1 MNNLKITKE
10 YNKASSEKNNMDIY
24 NIYDN
29 GREVL
34 QYGIKYNQYSNM
46 YDFYNLTDN
55 KKITGLTYE
64 KCDHILSKEI
74 EYQKTVKGGL

>member
-1 MNNLKITKE
+1 MTIIKE
-10 YNKASSEKNNMDIY
+10 YNKVLSELHSMDIY

-29 GREVL
+29 DREVL
-34 QYGIKYNQYSNM
+34 QYGIKYNQYNKM

-64 KCDHILSKEI
+64 KFNNSLNKEI
-74 EYQKTVKGGL
+74 EYKKTIKGGL

>member
-1 MNNLKITKE
+1 MNMTKK
-10 YNKASSEKNNMDIY
+10 YNKASSDQHNIDIF

-34 QYGIKYNQYSNM
+34 QYGIKYNQYTRM

-64 KCDHILSKEI
+64 KYNNVLNKEI
-74 EYQKTVKGGL
+74 EYQKTIKGGL

>member
-1 MNNLKITKE
+1 MNMTKE
-10 YNKASSEKNNMDIY
+10 YSKVLSDQHNMDIF

-64 KCDHILSKEI
+64 KCNNVLNKEI
-74 EYQKTVKGGL
+74 EYKKTIKGGL

>member
-1 MNNLKITKE
+1 MNMVKK
-10 YNKASSEKNNMDIY
+10 YNKLASEQHNMDIY
-24 NIYDN
+24 NIYNN

-34 QYGIKYNQYSNM
+34 QYAIKYNQYNNM

-64 KCDHILSKEI
+64 KYNNILSKEI
-74 EYQKTVKGGL
+74 EYKKTIKGGNKK

>member
-1 MNNLKITKE
+1 MNITKE
-10 YNKASSEKNNMDIY
+10 YSKVLSDQHNMDIF

-34 QYGIKYNQYSNM
+34 QYAIKYNQYNNM

-64 KCDHILSKEI
+64 KCNNVLNKEI
-74 EYQKTVKGGL
+74 EYKKTIKGGL

>member
-1 MNNLKITKE
+1 MNMTKK
-10 YNKASSEKNNMDIY
+10 YNKVLSDQHNIDIF

-34 QYGIKYNQYSNM
+34 QYGIKYNQYNNM

-64 KCDHILSKEI
+64 KCDQVLSKEI
-74 EYQKTVKGGL
+74 ERNL

>member
-1 MNNLKITKE
+1 MNTTKE
-10 YNKASSEKNNMDIY
+10 YNKLASEQHDMDIF

-34 QYGIKYNQYSNM
+34 QYAIKYNQYSNM

-55 KKITGLTYE
+55 KKITGLTY
-64 KCDHILSKEI
+64 KKYNNILSKEI
-74 EYQKTVKGGL
+74 EYQKTIKGGL

>member
-1 MNNLKITKE
+1 MNMTKE
-10 YNKASSEKNNMDIY
+10 YSKVLSDQHNMDIF

-34 QYGIKYNQYSNM
+34 QYAIKYNQYNNM

-64 KCDHILSKEI
+64 KCNNVLNKEI
-74 EYQKTVKGGL
+74 EYKKTIKGGL

>member
-10 YNKASSEKNNMDIY
+10 YNKLASDQHNIDIF

-34 QYGIKYNQYSNM
+34 QYAIKYNQYNNM

-55 KKITGLTYE
+55 KKITGLTY
-64 KCDHILSKEI
+64 KKYNNILSKEI
-74 EYQKTVKGGL
+74 EYQ

>member
-10 YNKASSEKNNMDIY
+10 YNKLASDQHNIDIF

-34 QYGIKYNQYSNM
+34 QYAIKYNQYNNM

-55 KKITGLTYE
+55 KKITGLTY
-64 KCDHILSKEI
+64 KKYNNILSKEI
-74 EYQKTVKGGL
+74 EYQRINL

>member
-1 MNNLKITKE
+1 MNMTKE
-10 YNKASSEKNNMDIY
+10 YSKVLSDQHNMDIF

-34 QYGIKYNQYSNM
+34 QYGVKYNQYTNM

-64 KCDHILSKEI
+64 KIDQVLSKEF
-74 EYQKTVKGGL
+74 EYKKTIKGSL

>member
-1 MNNLKITKE
+1 MNMTKK
-10 YNKASSEKNNMDIY
+10 YNKVLSDQHNIDIF

-64 KCDHILSKEI
+64 KCDQVLSKEI
-74 EYQKTVKGGL
+74 EYQKTVKGGK

>member
-1 MNNLKITKE
+1 MNTITKE
-10 YNKASSEKNNMDIY
+10 YNKVLSELHNIDIF

-29 GREVL
+29 DREVL
-34 QYGIKYNQYSNM
+34 QYGIKYNEYANM

-64 KCDHILSKEI
+64 KCNNVLNKEI
-74 EYQKTVKGGL
+74 EYKKL

>member
-1 MNNLKITKE
+1 MNMTKK
-10 YNKASSEKNNMDIY
+10 YNKVLSDQHNIDIFD
-24 NIYDN
+24 IYDN

-34 QYGIKYNQYSNM
+34 QYGIKYNQYTNM

-64 KCDHILSKEI
+64 KYNNVLSKEI
-74 EYQKTVKGGL
+74 EYQKTIKGGK

>member
-1 MNNLKITKE
+1 MNMTKE
-10 YNKASSEKNNMDIY
+10 YSKVLSDQHNMDIF

-29 GREVL
+29 GSEVL
-34 QYGIKYNQYSNM
+34 QYGIKYNQYTRM

-64 KCDHILSKEI
+64 KYNNVLSKEI
-74 EYQKTVKGGL
+74 EYKKTIKGGL

>member
-1 MNNLKITKE
+1 MNMTKK
-10 YNKASSEKNNMDIY
+10 YSKVLSDQHNIDIF

-34 QYGIKYNQYSNM
+34 QYGIKYNQYTDM

-64 KCDHILSKEI
+64 KYNNVLSKEI
-74 EYQKTVKGGL
+74 EYQKTVKGGK

>member
-1 MNNLKITKE
+1 MNMTKE
-10 YNKASSEKNNMDIY
+10 YSKVLSDQHNMDIF

-34 QYGIKYNQYSNM
+34 QYAIKYNQYNNM

-64 KCDHILSKEI
+64 KCDQVLSKEI
-74 EYQKTVKGGL
+74 EYQKTIKGGL

>member
-1 MNNLKITKE
+1 MNMTKE
-10 YNKASSEKNNMDIY
+10 YSKVLSDQHNMDIF

-34 QYGIKYNQYSNM
+34 QYAIKYNQYNNM

-64 KCDHILSKEI
+64 KCDYVLNKEI
-74 EYQKTVKGGL
+74 EYKKL

>member
-1 MNNLKITKE
+1 MNITKK
-10 YNKASSEKNNMDIY
+10 YSKVLSDQHNIDIF

-34 QYGIKYNQYSNM
+34 QYGIKYNQYTRM

-64 KCDHILSKEI
+64 KCDQVLSKEI

>member
-1 MNNLKITKE
+1 MNMTKE
-10 YNKASSEKNNMDIY
+10 YSKVLSDQHNMDIF

-34 QYGIKYNQYSNM
+34 QYAIKYNQYNNM

-64 KCDHILSKEI
+64 KSGQVLNKEI
-74 EYQKTVKGGL
+74 KYKKL

>member
-1 MNNLKITKE
+1 MNEQK
-10 YNKASSEKNNMDIY
+10 YNKVLSDQHDMDIY

-34 QYGIKYNQYSNM
+34 QYGIKYNQYTNM

-55 KKITGLTYE
+55 KKITGLTY
-64 KCDHILSKEI
+64 KKYNNILSKEI
-74 EYQKTVKGGL
+74 EYQRINL

>member
-1 MNNLKITKE
+1 MNMTKK
-10 YNKASSEKNNMDIY
+10 YNKLASDQHNIDIF

-34 QYGIKYNQYSNM
+34 QYGIKYNQYTRM

-55 KKITGLTYE
+55 KKIM
-64 KCDHILSKEI
+64 
-74 EYQKTVKGGL
+74 

>member
-1 MNNLKITKE
+1 MNMTKK
-10 YNKASSEKNNMDIY
+10 YNKLASDQYNIDIF

-55 KKITGLTYE
+55 KKITGLTY
-64 KCDHILSKEI
+64 KKYNNILSKEI
-74 EYQKTVKGGL
+74 EYQKTIKGGL